1 MASNVRP
8 IRGLAVGQAP
18 LLAPKEPRASF
29 FLCATCGACGS
40 PIFVHETYDD
50 ADVPTAMFATC
61 QHEIDDGMAKYP
73 RGEHVAA
80 ERQSIRLLWSMFHQL
95 QQALV
100 VLTSAEP
107 TGASGPVGHLPTAT
121 SQPAEDQAEG
131 EGDGPRD

>member
-1 MASNVRP
+1 MANNVRP
-8 IRGLAVGQAP
+8 LRGLAVGQAP

-50 ADVPTAMFATC
+50 PQVPTAMFATC

-73 RGEHVAA
+73 RGEHVEA
-80 ERQSIRLLWSMFHQL
+80 ERQSVRLLWSMFHQL
-95 QQALV
+95 QQALL
-100 VLTSAEP
+100 VLTA
-107 TGASGPVGHLPTAT
+107 A
-121 SQPAEDQAEG
+121 SQPEAATAEG